1 MGLQSG
7 TELQSGS
14 LIHRIAKGHGVKLRL
29 LQIPREV
36 MEQQVTDQGDIQF
49 FELAYLEAKIE
60 PGARPRER
68 RVSLTDF
75 VVPNPD
81 SVPQDVRDKITKWT
95 DWIDYWA
102 VDWDFRRDS
111 FTQGFVAYRTRKE
124 RKLDLISDPHT
135 YEEPGRYQ
143 VLVKV
148 VDIFGN
154 DTSRAEDIKV
164 P

>member
-14 LIHRIAKGHGVKLRL
+14 LIHRIAKGRGVKLRL

-36 MEQQVTDQGDIQF
+36 MEQQAADKGDVQF

-60 PGARPRER
+60 AGTRARER

-75 VVPNPD
+75 VVPNSD
-81 SVPQDVRDKITKWT
+81 SVPEDVRNKITKWS

-102 VDWDFRRDS
+102 VDWDFRHDS
-111 FTQGFVAYRTRKE
+111 FMQGFVAYRTRKE
-124 RKLDLISDPHT
+124 RKLDLASDPHS
-135 YEEPGRYQ
+135 YKDAGRYR

-154 DTSRAEDIKV
+154 DTSRAWDIEV